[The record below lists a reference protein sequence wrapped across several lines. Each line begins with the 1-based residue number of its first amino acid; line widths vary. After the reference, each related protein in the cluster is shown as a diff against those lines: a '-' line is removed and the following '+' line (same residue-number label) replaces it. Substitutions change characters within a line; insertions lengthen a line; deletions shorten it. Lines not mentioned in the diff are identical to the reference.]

1 MRRLLLVVS
10 CLVGCLAT
18 PEFPLLDEIP
28 VVGQSEVCAPPRD
41 EVSACGV
48 DGDTMDLVSCL
59 SGERVRLIGVSAAE
73 TSSQEC
79 FAEEAAVELDRL
91 VRGQRVRLSFDAE
104 CTDVTGSQRT
114 LAYVWLMG
122 DAALDRAVPNE
133 NDLDGIDLD
142 HPFADDGPAL
152 LINEWLIARGYAR
165 VYPEE
170 RFGEPILGRRLRL
183 AEAEAQRNRFGL
195 WGACDDPDEALP
207 PPKTPI

>member
-1 MRRLLLVVS
+1 MNRWLGFTLSLM
-10 CLVGCLAT
+10 GCLAT

-28 VVGQSEVCAPPRD
+28 VVGQSEVCAPPRE
-41 EVSACGV
+41 EVAACGV
-48 DGDTMDLVSCL
+48 DGDTLDLVSCL

-79 FAEEAAVELDRL
+79 FADEASLELDRL
-91 VRGQRVRLSFDAE
+91 IRGRRVRLSFDVE
-104 CTDVTGSQRT
+104 CVDVTGSQRT

-122 DAALDRAVPNE
+122 EAALDRAVPND
-133 NDLDGIDLD
+133 NDLDGIDLG

-170 RFGEPILGRRLRL
+170 RFGEPIFGRRLRL
-183 AEAEAQRNRFGL
+183 AEAEAQRNSYGL
-195 WGACDDPDEALP
+195 WGVCEDPDEALP

>member
-1 MRRLLLVVS
+1 MPHHILLINLWQVNR
-10 CLVGCLAT
+10 T
-18 PEFPLLDEIP
+18 
-28 VVGQSEVCAPPRD
+28 EVCAPPRE
-41 EVSACGV
+41 EVAACGV
-48 DGDTMDLVSCL
+48 DGDTLDLVSCL

-79 FAEEAAVELDRL
+79 FADEASLELDRL
-91 VRGQRVRLSFDAE
+91 IRGRRVRLSFDVE
-104 CTDVTGSQRT
+104 CVDVTGSQRT

-122 DAALDRAVPNE
+122 EAALDRAVPND
-133 NDLDGIDLD
+133 NDLDGIDLG

-170 RFGEPILGRRLRL
+170 RFGEPIFGRRLRL
-183 AEAEAQRNRFGL
+183 AEAEAQRNSYGL
-195 WGACDDPDEALP
+195 WGVCEDPDEALP